1 METSRKSAF
10 FSTRPTAPLALF
22 FLLSGFF
29 PAAAQSDETSQ
40 EAEAPAKKPSL
51 WQRLKTEGVR
61 VEVGRGGVRTGPAQ
75 APGGSKTASPPP
87 MDNRS
92 GYGGDS
98 DEPLYTSLGGAG
110 RLGGLFAGDD
120 AERRQKGLL
129 EWPRAAVTFTEYG
142 PHLACWKGTARIWS
156 SAQESKEETF
166 RLCNAPG
173 ILKDAF
179 GRPGVINWQVI
190 SSYATQMRVAQLMND
205 HTGSR
210 RTPGPKPPQ
219 QPFGLPVSTA
229 MQPGGLIPADDP
241 LDVRLDAML
250 VRLAWATGYLPIAE
264 MEGIASAGYAE
275 FRDKRLWVVGFEPG
289 GMREAQP

>member
-1 METSRKSAF
+1 MKTSRKPIF
-10 FSTRPTAPLALF
+10 GSTRPAAPLT
-22 FLLSGFF
+22 LLLLLCGSF
-29 PAAAQSDETSQ
+29 PAAAESDEKSQ

-61 VEVGRGGVRTGPAQ
+61 VEVGRDGVRTGPAQ
-75 APGGSKTASPPP
+75 TPGGSKAASPPP
-87 MDNRS
+87 MDNRL

-142 PHLACWKGTARIWS
+142 PHLPCWKGTARIWS
-156 SAQESKEETF
+156 SANQSKDEQF

-173 ILKDAF
+173 VVTDAF
-179 GRPGVINWQVI
+179 GRQGVITWQVV
-190 SSYATQMRVAQLMND
+190 SSYATQMRVAQLMGD

-210 RTPGPKPPQ
+210 RTTGPQPPQ

-264 MEGIASAGYAE
+264 MEGIASAGFAD

-289 GMREAQP
+289 GMRESQP